1 MSQTV
6 SRALRLL
13 AELGEGER
21 TLDQLAEALGVHKTT
36 ALRLL
41 QSLEQDRFVHR
52 DSAFRYHL
60 GAGLFALASLAL
72 EQRPIRRIAAPHLA
86 ELNAA
91 TGQTVHLAALEA
103 GEVVYIDKY
112 DSRHPVRM
120 YSRIGLR
127 AGLHNTAVAKVL
139 LAGLPLAERRRIAR
153 GIDYVRSTERT
164 LTDPQALLAELER
177 VAEQGW
183 AEDRAE
189 HESFINC
196 VAAPVRDASGRVAAA
211 VSVSVP
217 DVVLPYDQVLELL
230 PQLLA
235 TARAVS
241 ADAGYVPPATREG
254 L

>member
-112 DSRHPVRM
+112 DSRHKVRM

-127 AGLHNTAVAKVL
+127 ASLHNTAVAKVL
-139 LAGLPLAERRRIAR
+139 LADLPLPERRRVVA
-153 GIDYVRSTERT
+153 GIDFTPHT
-164 LTDPQALLAELER
+164 PNTITGPQRLLAELET
-177 VAEQGW
+177 VAARGW
-183 AEDRAE
+183 AEDHAE
-189 HESFINC
+189 HETFINC
-196 VAAPVRDASGRVAAA
+196 VGAPVRDASGRTVAA
-211 VSVSVP
+211 VSISVP
-217 DVVLPYDQVLELL
+217 DVVLPYEQVLELL
-230 PQLLA
+230 PQLLD
-235 TARAVS
+235 TTRAIS
-241 ADAGYVPPATREG
+241 ADAGAP
-254 L
+254 